1 MGRPVWLECGGLGET
16 RLENLPKATK
26 QGIVEL
32 RKGYHGNHETTCN
45 SDSSALQLRE
55 VFPSFCVGKKPL

>member
-1 MGRPVWLECGGLGET
+1 M

-32 RKGYHGNHETTCN
+32 RKGYHGNHERTCN
-45 SDSSALQLRE
+45 SDSVSFAVKRS
-55 VFPSFCVGKKPL
+55 FP